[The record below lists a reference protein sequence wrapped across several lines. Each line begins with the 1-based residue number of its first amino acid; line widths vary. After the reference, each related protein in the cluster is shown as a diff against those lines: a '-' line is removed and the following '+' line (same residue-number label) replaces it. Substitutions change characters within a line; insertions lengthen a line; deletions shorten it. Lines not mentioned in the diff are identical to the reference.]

1 MILTD
6 GEISFFLKQL
16 KEMQWDVKIA
26 KSKKKKL
33 TYHIFNVHDAL
44 ITS

>member
-6 GEISFFLKQL
+6 GEISFILKQL
-16 KEMQWDVKIA
+16 KDMQWDVKIA
-26 KSKKKKL
+26 KSKKKL